1 MNIKN
6 IKGHPFSNFSAE
18 EEKQLLKDIFYE
30 PSYYKELRDVVLNG
44 ASRLLV
50 GQRGFGKS
58 VTIYSLYKDLA
69 FQKTL
74 PILIHKY
81 DGIPVEK
88 NESDFLCVIL
98 KAITNEIA
106 KHLFTNNEGRRKL
119 NDYQKNKL
127 SFFIQLFYD
136 PSTASYY
143 IEKAKEIK
151 NIKRGIWI
159 RSFFNKNLKAIN
171 IILSCAQSFTS
182 TLLRESLQIPAVD
195 STTEMVKSF
204 LHEVDVPKIESVKW
218 SEIVLLSTDTLKEY
232 LTILIDITKT
242 IGFNSI
248 AILFDGIDEYKLVS
262 SDAVAVTKF
271 TEGILRDTQLLYTD
285 NLSIVFSLW
294 SEVKNSLNT
303 KGVRFDKFP
312 EIHIDWTDGELESLI
327 NKRLLH
333 FSENKLHPLTLEQL
347 VGDQTY
353 RNQILELANKSPR
366 SLIDLLHNISY
377 KETNEDVVS
386 FSARAIADGIMV
398 YCKTFDYIS
407 LCPLHF
413 KDDYM
418 SWLNKLL
425 SIRLCDFSLEQ
436 MATSLNLKTKTSTPQ
451 TYILELKKRGLVS
464 LTEGVDGNNIY
475 KIVDPR
481 LRYLVSK
488 GITEL

>member
-1 MNIKN
+1 MSIKN

-30 PSYYKELRDVVLNG
+30 PSYYKELRDVVLKG

-69 FQKTL
+69 SQKTL

-88 NESDFLCVIL
+88 NESHFLCVIL

-106 KHLFTNNEGRRKL
+106 KHLFVENERRRKL
-119 NDYQKNKL
+119 SNYQKDKL

-136 PSTASYY
+136 SSTAGYY

-151 NIKRGIWI
+151 KIKRGIWL

-171 IILSCAQSFTS
+171 TILSCAQSFTS
-182 TLLRESLQIPAVD
+182 TLLRESLQIPVVNN
-195 STTEMVKSF
+195 TTEIVKSF
-204 LHEVDVPKIESVKW
+204 LREVDIPKIESVKW
-218 SEIVLLSTDTLKEY
+218 SEIVLLSTNTLKEY
-232 LTILIDITKT
+232 LTILIDITNT

-248 AILFDGIDEYKLVS
+248 AILFDGIDEYSLVS
-262 SDAVAVTKF
+262 SDAVTVTKF
-271 TEGILRDTQLLYTD
+271 TEGILKDTQLLYTD

-294 SEVKNSLNT
+294 SEVKSSLNT

-327 NKRLLH
+327 DKRLLH
-333 FSENKLHPLTLEQL
+333 FSENKLNPVKLETL
-347 VGDQTY
+347 VGSQMY
-353 RNQILELANKSPR
+353 KNQIMELANKSPR
-366 SLIDLLHNISY
+366 SLIDLLHKISY
-377 KETNEDVVS
+377 KEINENVVS
-386 FSARAIADGIMV
+386 FSPGAIAEGIMV

-407 LCPLHF
+407 LCPLHV

-436 MATSLNLKTKTSTPQ
+436 MAIALNLRTKTNTPQ
-451 TYILELKKRGLVS
+451 TYISELKKRGLIS
-464 LTEGVDGNNIY
+464 LTESIDGNTIY